1 MIKNNLILFRLIKM
15 NTLTQLFFE
24 NSLLYQNK
32 TLFGF
37 KKDGEWSHISW
48 NEASD
53 LVQDLSVG
61 LHEIGVR
68 KNDKISIIAE
78 NSYKWCVVDLAII
91 SLGAITVPGYTTS
104 NEDEIFYLLSHSE
117 ASVVFLN
124 SKLLST
130 IENILPKLDKIKHIV
145 CIDEVKST
153 KLNKTINSFDYL
165 IDKGS
170 KSLSKS
176 SFKEDTLYKVKEDD
190 VVSIIYT
197 SGTSSKPKG
206 VMLTHKSIISNIL
219 GANELVKEL
228 EVKDHKFLSI
238 IPLSH
243 AYEHTAGFFLPILIG
258 AEIFFNENRDQI
270 VNDLLSVKPSLMTAV
285 PRLYEVLHK
294 KINNQL
300 SNQSKITQKLFS
312 KTIELG
318 TKKFEK
324 HELLFIEKL
333 QDFALDKLVRKKIQK
348 KFGGNLKAFISGGAA
363 LNEQVGLFFQS
374 LGINILQGYGQ
385 TECSPLISCNPIHN
399 IKINS
404 VGPVIKGID
413 IKLSKQ
419 NEILVKGNS
428 LMKGYWKDKKN
439 TNNTIIDG
447 WLHTGDLGSIDEDGY
462 LYISGRINEMIV
474 NSGGENIAPVP
485 IENLLMS
492 YDEIEQAL
500 VCGHNRPF
508 LISVLIP
515 NETLLKANRSNVNK
529 MKTDFQNII
538 NNVNKQLSQN
548 KKIRKFI
555 LSDKLFSIENSQLT
569 PTLKMKRRVIE
580 AFYKDEIESLYK
592 KSYF

>member
-1 MIKNNLILFRLIKM
+1 M

-53 LVQDLSVG
+53 LVQDLSLG

-153 KLNKTINSFDYL
+153 KLNKTINSFDNL
-165 IDKGS
+165 IGKGS

-176 SFKEDTLYKVKEDD
+176 SFKEDTIHKVKEDD

-243 AYEHTAGFFLPILIG
+243 AYEHTAGFFLPLLIG

-385 TECSPLISCNPIHN
+385 TECSPLISCNPINN

-439 TNNTIIDG
+439 TNNVIIDG

-492 YDEIEQAL
+492 YDEVEQAL

-580 AFYKDEIESLYK
+580 AFYKDEIENLYK

>member
-1 MIKNNLILFRLIKM
+1 M
-15 NTLTQLFFE
+15 NTLTHLFFE
-24 NSLLYQNK
+24 NSLFYQNK

-48 NEASD
+48 NKASD
-53 LVQDLSVG
+53 LVQDLSLG

-153 KLNKTINSFDYL
+153 KLNKTINSFDNL

-219 GANELVKEL
+219 GANDLVKEL
-228 EVKDHKFLSI
+228 EIKDHKFLSI

-404 VGPVIKGID
+404 VGPIIKGID

-492 YDEIEQAL
+492 YDEVEQAF

-515 NETLLKANRSNVNK
+515 NETLLKANRSNINK

-555 LSDKLFSIENSQLT
+555 LSDKLFSIENNQLT

-580 AFYKDEIESLYK
+580 AFYKDEIENLYR

>member
-1 MIKNNLILFRLIKM
+1 M

-145 CIDEVKST
+145 CIDEVKSA
-153 KLNKTINSFDYL
+153 KLNKTIKSFDNL
-165 IDKGS
+165 IGKGS

-176 SFKEDTLYKVKEDD
+176 SFKEDTLHKVKEDD

>member
-1 MIKNNLILFRLIKM
+1 M
-15 NTLTQLFFE
+15 NTLTHLFFE

-53 LVQDLSVG
+53 LVKDLSVG

-130 IENILPKLDKIKHIV
+130 IENVLPKLDKIKHIV

-153 KLNKTINSFDYL
+153 KLNKTINSFDNL

-170 KSLSKS
+170 KSLGKS

-318 TKKFEK
+318 TKKFKK

-363 LNEQVGLFFQS
+363 LNEQIGLFFQS

-385 TECSPLISCNPIHN
+385 TECSPLISCNPINN

-508 LISVLIP
+508 LISILIP
-515 NETLLKANRSNVNK
+515 SETLLKTNRSNVQK

-569 PTLKMKRRVIE
+569 QTLKMKRRVIE
-580 AFYKDEIESLYK
+580 AFYKDEIENLYK

>member
-1 MIKNNLILFRLIKM
+1 M
-15 NTLTQLFFE
+15 NTLTKLFFE

-153 KLNKTINSFDYL
+153 KLNKTINSFDNL

-492 YDEIEQAL
+492 YDEVEQAL

>member
-1 MIKNNLILFRLIKM
+1 M
-15 NTLTQLFFE
+15 NTLTHLFFE

-53 LVQDLSVG
+53 LVQDLSLG

-78 NSYKWCVVDLAII
+78 NSYKWCMADLAII

-153 KLNKTINSFDYL
+153 KLNKTINSFDNL

-324 HELLFIEKL
+324 RELLFIEKL

-363 LNEQVGLFFQS
+363 LNKQVGLFFQS

-404 VGPVIKGID
+404 VGPIIKGID

-492 YDEIEQAL
+492 YDEVEQAL

>member
-1 MIKNNLILFRLIKM
+1 M

-53 LVQDLSVG
+53 LVQDLSLG

-78 NSYKWCVVDLAII
+78 NSFKWCVVDLAII

-176 SFKEDTLYKVKEDD
+176 SFKEDTLHKVKEDD

-492 YDEIEQAL
+492 YDEVEQAL

-555 LSDKLFSIENSQLT
+555 LSDKLFSIENNQLT

-580 AFYKDEIESLYK
+580 AFYKDEIENLYK

>member
-1 MIKNNLILFRLIKM
+1 M
-15 NTLTQLFFE
+15 NTLTKLFFE
-24 NSLLYQNK
+24 NSLVYQNK

-48 NEASD
+48 NEASN

-153 KLNKTINSFDYL
+153 KLNKTINSFDNL

-176 SFKEDTLYKVKEDD
+176 SFKEDTLHKVKEDD

-243 AYEHTAGFFLPILIG
+243 AYEHTAGFYLPILIG

-324 HELLFIEKL
+324 RELLFIEKL

-363 LNEQVGLFFQS
+363 LNEQIGLFFQS

-385 TECSPLISCNPIHN
+385 TECSPLISCNPINN

-492 YDEIEQAL
+492 YDEIEQAI

-515 NETLLKANRSNVNK
+515 SETLLKANRSNVNK

>member
-1 MIKNNLILFRLIKM
+1 M

-53 LVQDLSVG
+53 LVQDLSLG

-153 KLNKTINSFDYL
+153 KLNKTINSFDNL

-176 SFKEDTLYKVKEDD
+176 SFKEDTLHKVKEDD

-285 PRLYEVLHK
+285 PRLYEVLYK

-500 VCGHNRPF
+500 VCGHNKPF

>member
-1 MIKNNLILFRLIKM
+1 M

-153 KLNKTINSFDYL
+153 KLNKTINSFDNL
-165 IDKGS
+165 IGKGS

-176 SFKEDTLYKVKEDD
+176 SFKEDTLHKVKEDD

-580 AFYKDEIESLYK
+580 AFYKDEIENLYK

>member
-1 MIKNNLILFRLIKM
+1 M

-53 LVQDLSVG
+53 LVKDLSVG

-153 KLNKTINSFDYL
+153 KLNKTINSFDNL

-170 KSLSKS
+170 KSLGKS

-324 HELLFIEKL
+324 RELLFIEKL

-529 MKTDFQNII
+529 IKTDFQNII

>member
-1 MIKNNLILFRLIKM
+1 M

-37 KKDGEWSHISW
+37 KKDGEWNHISW
-48 NEASD
+48 NQASD

-153 KLNKTINSFDYL
+153 KLNKTINSFDNL
-165 IDKGS
+165 IGKGS

-176 SFKEDTLYKVKEDD
+176 SFKEDTLHKVKEDD

-580 AFYKDEIESLYK
+580 AFYKDEIENLYK

>member
-1 MIKNNLILFRLIKM
+1 M

-48 NEASD
+48 NKASD
-53 LVQDLSVG
+53 LVKDLSVG

-153 KLNKTINSFDYL
+153 KLNKTINSFDNL

-197 SGTSSKPKG
+197 SGTSSNPKG

-243 AYEHTAGFFLPILIG
+243 AYEHTAGFFLPIMIG

-324 HELLFIEKL
+324 RELLFIEKL

-363 LNEQVGLFFQS
+363 LNEQIGLFFQS

-385 TECSPLISCNPIHN
+385 TECSPLISCNPINN

-485 IENLLMS
+485 IENLIMS

-508 LISVLIP
+508 LISILIP
-515 NETLLKANRSNVNK
+515 SETLLKTNRRNVQK

>member
-1 MIKNNLILFRLIKM
+1 M

-53 LVQDLSVG
+53 LVQDLSLG

-130 IENILPKLDKIKHIV
+130 IENILPKLDTIKHIV
-145 CIDEVKST
+145 CIDEVKNT
-153 KLNKTINSFDYL
+153 KLNKTINSFDNL
-165 IDKGS
+165 IGKGS

-176 SFKEDTLYKVKEDD
+176 SFKEDTLHKVKEDD

>member
-1 MIKNNLILFRLIKM
+1 M
-15 NTLTQLFFE
+15 NTLTHLFYE

-53 LVQDLSVG
+53 LVQDLSLG

-130 IENILPKLDKIKHIV
+130 IENILPKLDKIKYII

-153 KLNKTINSFDYL
+153 KLNKTINSFDNL
-165 IDKGS
+165 IGKGS

-176 SFKEDTLYKVKEDD
+176 SFKEDTLHKVKEDD

-318 TKKFEK
+318 TKKFQK
-324 HELLFIEKL
+324 HELLLIEKI
-333 QDFALDKLVRKKIQK
+333 QDVVLDKLVRKKIQK

-428 LMKGYWKDKKN
+428 LLKGYWKDKKN

-447 WLHTGDLGSIDEDGY
+447 WLHTGDLGLIDEDGY

-492 YDEIEQAL
+492 YDEVEQAL

-515 NETLLKANRSNVNK
+515 NETLLMANRSNVNK

-580 AFYKDEIESLYK
+580 AFYKDEIENLYR

>member
-1 MIKNNLILFRLIKM
+1 M

-37 KKDGEWSHISW
+37 KKDGEWSHVSW
-48 NEASD
+48 NEARD
-53 LVQDLSVG
+53 LVQGLSVG

-153 KLNKTINSFDYL
+153 KLNKTINSFDNL
-165 IDKGS
+165 IGKGS

-176 SFKEDTLYKVKEDD
+176 SFKEGTLHKVKEDD

-285 PRLYEVLHK
+285 PRLYEVLYK

-333 QDFALDKLVRKKIQK
+333 QDFVLDKLVRKKIQK

-439 TNNTIIDG
+439 TNNVIIDG

-462 LYISGRINEMIV
+462 LYISGRINEMII

-485 IENLLMS
+485 IENLLIS

-508 LISVLIP
+508 LISILIP

>member
-1 MIKNNLILFRLIKM
+1 M

-153 KLNKTINSFDYL
+153 KLNKTINSFDNL

-170 KSLSKS
+170 KSLGKS

>member
-1 MIKNNLILFRLIKM
+1 M
-15 NTLTQLFFE
+15 NTLTKLFFE

-48 NEASD
+48 NKASD
-53 LVQDLSVG
+53 LVQDLSLG

-153 KLNKTINSFDYL
+153 KLNKTINSFDNL

>member
-1 MIKNNLILFRLIKM
+1 M
-15 NTLTQLFFE
+15 NTLTKLFFE

-48 NEASD
+48 NEASN

-153 KLNKTINSFDYL
+153 KLNKTINSFDNL
-165 IDKGS
+165 IGKGS

-176 SFKEDTLYKVKEDD
+176 SFKEDTLHKVKEDD

-492 YDEIEQAL
+492 YDEIEQAI

-515 NETLLKANRSNVNK
+515 SETLLKANRSNVQK

>member
-1 MIKNNLILFRLIKM
+1 M

-153 KLNKTINSFDYL
+153 KLNKTINSFDNL

-170 KSLSKS
+170 KSLGKS

-492 YDEIEQAL
+492 YDEVEQAL

-580 AFYKDEIESLYK
+580 AFYKDEIENLYR

>member
-1 MIKNNLILFRLIKM
+1 M

-153 KLNKTINSFDYL
+153 KLNKTINSFDNL

-324 HELLFIEKL
+324 RELLFIEKL

-404 VGPVIKGID
+404 VGPIIKGID